1 MCDLIRRLGRRARKR
16 KGTPKSEDDAS
27 EPDELEPSP
36 AKSGQKQTK
45 KTKKQTAQVAAGGR
59 SPSSSPAPTPRK
71 TVKVTAG
78 TVLTLAA
85 TAAAGT
91 AAAAATP
98 AKRIK
103 GDRKSGRTVVVDEL
117 SDDSNDSND
126 GPTGGAG
133 VGVAPDKA
141 GPATQDVSW
150 ATGEG
155 EDPLPSWA
163 S

>member
-1 MCDLIRRLGRRARKR
+1 MGDLIRRLGRRSRKR
-16 KGTPKSEDDAS
+16 KGTPESEDDAS
-27 EPDELEPSP
+27 ESDELEPSP

-45 KTKKQTAQVAAGGR
+45 KTKKQTAQAAAGGR

-71 TVKVTAG
+71 TVKGTAG
-78 TVLTLAA
+78 TVLTQAA

-103 GDRKSGRTVVVDEL
+103 GDRKSGRTVVVEEL
-117 SDDSNDSND
+117 SDDDDFND

-141 GPATQDVSW
+141 GPAAQDVSW
-150 ATGEG
+150 ATGKG